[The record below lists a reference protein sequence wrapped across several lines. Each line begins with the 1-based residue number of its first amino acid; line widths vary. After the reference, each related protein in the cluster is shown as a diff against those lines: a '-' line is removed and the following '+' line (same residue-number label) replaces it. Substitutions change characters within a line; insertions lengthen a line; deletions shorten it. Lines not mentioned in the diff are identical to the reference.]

1 MADEIVYKKV
11 TRKADKGLEGKVIAK
26 HGKQTNQKL
35 KPYVVLQYLLK
46 YSDEN
51 NTKSAYDIIG
61 YLEDCGISAE
71 RRSIYR
77 DIEDINRIMLMLQE
91 DIDLD
96 EADRM
101 FAEAEESGDEEELNE
116 LKTVLYDKNKKGFY
130 VRQRKFEVSDM
141 RLLAECVYAAKFI
154 AEGQAKRLVDVICD
168 FVSEKQADRIKHN
181 AFLTDRVKTDN
192 RSVMNNIAA
201 INDAMSRHLDGEPHT
216 PEKITFKYLKYSI
229 LLFCLLLDCLSFA
242 SGQLCKGRMLLMV
255 FDDVIVKQIA
265 VVAGHLQGGVSHEP
279 LKGERIAATI
289 DKVLTG
295 ESVAERMNRS
305 PLHAS
310 GSVVLYNGKPQGVFC
325 EKAAKLVA
333 EQVIRTAA

>member
-35 KPYVVLQYLLK
+35 KLYVVLQYLLK

-96 EADRM
+96 EVDMM
-101 FAEAEESGDEEELNE
+101 FEEAAESGDEEELNE

-130 VRQRKFEVSDM
+130 VRQGKFEV
-141 RLLAECVYAAKFI
+141 
-154 AEGQAKRLVDVICD
+154 G
-168 FVSEKQADRIKHN
+168 N
-181 AFLTDRVKTDN
+181 
-192 RSVMNNIAA
+192 
-201 INDAMSRHLDGEPHT
+201 
-216 PEKITFKYLKYSI
+216 
-229 LLFCLLLDCLSFA
+229 
-242 SGQLCKGRMLLMV
+242 
-255 FDDVIVKQIA
+255 
-265 VVAGHLQGGVSHEP
+265 
-279 LKGERIAATI
+279 
-289 DKVLTG
+289 
-295 ESVAERMNRS
+295 
-305 PLHAS
+305 
-310 GSVVLYNGKPQGVFC
+310 C
-325 EKAAKLVA
+325 EL
-333 EQVIRTAA
+333 

>member
-11 TRKADKGLEGKVIAK
+11 TRKADKGLEGKVVAK

-91 DIDLD
+91 DIDL
-96 EADRM
+96 
-101 FAEAEESGDEEELNE
+101 
-116 LKTVLYDKNKKGFY
+116 
-130 VRQRKFEVSDM
+130 
-141 RLLAECVYAAKFI
+141 
-154 AEGQAKRLVDVICD
+154 
-168 FVSEKQADRIKHN
+168 
-181 AFLTDRVKTDN
+181 
-192 RSVMNNIAA
+192 
-201 INDAMSRHLDGEPHT
+201 
-216 PEKITFKYLKYSI
+216 
-229 LLFCLLLDCLSFA
+229 
-242 SGQLCKGRMLLMV
+242 
-255 FDDVIVKQIA
+255 KQIA
-265 VVAGHLQGGVSHEP
+265 IVAGHLQGGVSHEP

-295 ESVAERMNRS
+295 ESVAERMD
-305 PLHAS
+305 
-310 GSVVLYNGKPQGVFC
+310 
-325 EKAAKLVA
+325 
-333 EQVIRTAA
+333 